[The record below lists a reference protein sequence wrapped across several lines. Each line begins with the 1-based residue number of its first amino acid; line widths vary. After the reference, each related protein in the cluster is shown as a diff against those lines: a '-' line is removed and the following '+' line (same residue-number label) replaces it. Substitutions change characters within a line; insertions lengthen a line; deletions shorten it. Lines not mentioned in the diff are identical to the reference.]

1 MRRTRSWARHG
12 AFSALLLT
20 ALGAC
25 GDGGGYADLLPDGG
39 GAGGDAPSEVDETAA
54 LFDPDRILDVAIE
67 IDVAEWDALRAESR
81 SHIGLLAGD
90 ACLDEPFSKPFFK
103 HPGAITVDGIRRAPV
118 AIRKK
123 GFLGSLSATKPS
135 LKIFLDAYIP
145 GLELHGTDELVL
157 NNSIQDP
164 SYVRQCLAYDV
175 FRRAGVPAPR
185 CNFARVSVNGEDLGL
200 YVHVEHVG
208 KAMLRATYGED
219 DGTLYEGTLSD
230 FRDGWE
236 GTFEKETHEDEP
248 TMPGIQPL
256 ADALLVDDADLLARL
271 APLVDTR
278 EFSAFWATEVML
290 AHWDGYA
297 GNTNN
302 YYLYVARDG
311 RMHFLP
317 WGTDQTMQGRQRRD
331 FPSVM
336 AQGALTRRLYE
347 LPETRAYYFARLRGV
362 LETAWRED
370 RMIAD
375 IERMH
380 ALIARVADPDGS
392 LDLAGKIELVKTF
405 VRDRQG
411 GIEEELAEGPPTF
424 TNPLRAPICFDTI
437 GTVSGTFTTTWGTIG
452 APDAMAAGDGAL
464 DATIRGTA
472 KTFTQIGSTAGFT
485 PDTDSKRAQIAVVAD
500 DGTNDLTVLVLD
512 VATPRVVPGLTT
524 VIDWVSAQGVLYS
537 VNKRSGEWT
546 SIGWVGDGSIMFGAA
561 SGDPGA
567 PITGTFSAELI
578 EIPD

>member
-1 MRRTRSWARHG
+1 MRSTRFLTHL
-12 AFSALLLT
+12 FALSTVLT
-20 ALGAC
+20 AC
-25 GDGGGYADLLPDGG
+25 GDGGGSLDVRPDAAPSPAD
-39 GAGGDAPSEVDETAA
+39 ASEVDETAV

-67 IDVAEWDALRAESR
+67 IDQAEWDALRAESR

-103 HPGAITVDGIRRAPV
+103 HPGAVTVDGVRRAPV

-135 LKIFLDAYIP
+135 MKVILDAYQP
-145 GLELHGTDELVL
+145 GLELHGADELVL

-208 KAMLRATYGED
+208 KAMLRAAYGEG

-236 GTFEKETHEDEP
+236 GTFEKETHEDDP
-248 TMPGIQPL
+248 AMPGIHEL
-256 ADALLVDDADLLARL
+256 ATVLASTDADLLARL

-278 EFSAFWATEVML
+278 EFSAFWATEVIL

-302 YYLYVARDG
+302 FYLYVDRAG

-336 AQGALTRRLYE
+336 AQGALTRALYE
-347 LPETRAYYFARLRGV
+347 IPETRDYYFARLRGV

-370 RMIAD
+370 TMLASID
-375 IERMH
+375 RMH
-380 ALIARVADPDGS
+380 ALIAPIADPDGS
-392 LDLAGKIELVKTF
+392 HDLAGKIDLVKTF
-405 VRDRQG
+405 VRDRQV
-411 GIEEELAEGPPTF
+411 GIDEDLADGMPTF
-424 TNPLRAPICFDTI
+424 PNPLRAPICFDTI
-437 GTVSGTFTTTWGTIG
+437 GAVSGTFSTTWGTRG
-452 APDAMAAGDGAL
+452 GDAMALGDGAL
-464 DATIRGTA
+464 DATIRGTP
-472 KTFTQIGSTAGFT
+472 KTFRAIGSTAGFT
-485 PDTDSKRAQIAVVAD
+485 PDTDDARTEIAVVAD
-500 DGTNDLTVLVLD
+500 DGTNDLTILVLD
-512 VATPRVVPGLTT
+512 VATPHVVRGLTT
-524 VIDWVSAQGVLYS
+524 TIDWVSAQGTLYS
-537 VNKRSGEWT
+537 VNKRTGDAV
-546 SIGWVGDGSIMFGAA
+546 SIGWVGDGSISFTEA
-561 SGDPGA
+561 SGEPGA
-567 PITGTFSAELI
+567 SIQGTFSAELI